1 MRVLD
6 EVKWDKTGVLVT
18 GEHRFKMT
26 SKLNQTEQ
34 LTFFLQTKLLLPG
47 ELYQRAS
54 TGMMCPM
61 STIMF

>member
-26 SKLNQTEQ
+26 SKLNQTAIN
-34 LTFFLQTKLLLPG
+34 FFLPTKLLLPG

-61 STIMF
+61 STIIF